1 MRNGYG
7 PEVLNFALHLLSNI
21 QPPNNYSQMIPNPH
35 ANQGNLFICKSSFNC
50 IQDMNPMG
58 SLPTSFYTS
67 QPASLHGGQTNEPT
81 SKPPTQQMGMN
92 NCGQSNSNMNVRQ
105 VIIDV
110 TSTPVQTYFMTYY
123 FSKITW
129 IVS

>member
-1 MRNGYG
+1 
-7 PEVLNFALHLLSNI
+7 
-21 QPPNNYSQMIPNPH
+21 
-35 ANQGNLFICKSSFNC
+35 
-50 IQDMNPMG
+50 MNPMG

-105 VIIDV
+105 VIIDNQFRHILLYCI
-110 TSTPVQTYFMTYY
+110 SAK
-123 FSKITW
+123 SRG
-129 IVS
+129 

>member
-1 MRNGYG
+1 
-7 PEVLNFALHLLSNI
+7 
-21 QPPNNYSQMIPNPH
+21 
-35 ANQGNLFICKSSFNC
+35 
-50 IQDMNPMG
+50 MNPMG

-129 IVS
+129 IVSSTRNILKLEHLNGLKILETISSQ

>member
-21 QPPNNYSQMIPNPH
+21 QPPNNYGQMIPNPH
-35 ANQGNLFICKSSFNC
+35 ANQGNHNFYQNKNEVFNFPLS
-50 IQDMNPMG
+50 DMNPMG

-105 VIIDV
+105 VIIDKQD
-110 TSTPVQTYFMTYY
+110 QTFFMT
-123 FSKITW
+123 FSAK
-129 IVS
+129 SRG